1 MGEHDASA
9 SKRRKVSRPDD
20 EDEVAFAPTF
30 REESSKSFESLSVK
44 QKDEEEPPVV
54 EDKGKG
60 KAKADKEE
68 PAKETE
74 KEVKDP
80 TATEETRSSMPPQET
95 QPEKRTWSP
104 DAPSPPNRLPTP
116 FNGVPLA
123 GARPST
129 SMTAQQT
136 AIHEQ
141 AVLDA
146 ADAPNQAEHG
156 IEVDNFEDEADPF
169 EDDGYVSDAPQ
180 SASTSVASTMYNYS
194 FENGRRYH
202 KFREGA
208 YNFPNDDSEQ
218 EREDM
223 KHAMVVNLCQ
233 VLHFAPLKNPQRVI
247 PFPYARLSILEHGR
261 S

>member
-9 SKRRKVSRPDD
+9 SKRRKVSAPDD
-20 EDEVAFAPTF
+20 EEVLFAPAHAGEQDDKPSQTS
-30 REESSKSFESLSVK
+30 EDLKIETPGVPYLT
-44 QKDEEEPPVV
+44 VV

-60 KAKADKEE
+60 K
-68 PAKETE
+68 E
-74 KEVKDP
+74 KDVKQEVKP
-80 TATEETRSSMPPQET
+80 ELHEEVKEGHD
-95 QPEKRTWSP
+95 EKTKCEVCGS
-104 DAPSPPNRLPTP
+104 PSPPHQPQERPSSSSLDVSSPPARIPTP
-116 FNGVPLA
+116 YA
-123 GARPST
+123 GPTLVGA
-129 SMTAQQT
+129 SMTAQQS

-141 AVLDA
+141 AAHDA

-156 IEVDNFEDEADPF
+156 IDVDDFEDGEDPF
-169 EDDGYVSDAPQ
+169 RDDGYQSDAPQ
-180 SASTSVASTMYNYS
+180 SASTSLASTVYNYS

-233 VLHFAPLKNPQRVI
+233 VLHFAPLKNPQ
-247 PFPYARLSILEHGR
+247 
-261 S
+261 

>member
-9 SKRRKVSRPDD
+9 SKRRKVSAPDD
-20 EDEVAFAPTF
+20 EECLFAPAHVD
-30 REESSKSFESLSVK
+30 EQDDKSS
-44 QKDEEEPPVV
+44 QKLENPNIETSGVSDFTVV

-60 KAKADKEE
+60 K
-68 PAKETE
+68 E
-74 KEVKDP
+74 KEVKQEVKP
-80 TATEETRSSMPPQET
+80 ELNEEVKENHD
-95 QPEKRTWSP
+95 EKTKCEVCGS
-104 DAPSPPNRLPTP
+104 PSPPHQPRQRPLSSSLEVPSPPARTPTP
-116 FNGVPLA
+116 YA
-123 GARPST
+123 GPTLVGA
-129 SMTAQQT
+129 SMTAQQS
-136 AIHEQ
+136 AIQEQ

-156 IEVDNFEDEADPF
+156 IDIDDFEDGEDPF
-169 EDDGYVSDAPQ
+169 RDDGYESDAPQ
-180 SASTSVASTMYNYS
+180 SASTSLASTVYNYS

-233 VLHFAPLKNPQRVI
+233 VLHFAPLKNPQ
-247 PFPYARLSILEHGR
+247 
-261 S
+261 